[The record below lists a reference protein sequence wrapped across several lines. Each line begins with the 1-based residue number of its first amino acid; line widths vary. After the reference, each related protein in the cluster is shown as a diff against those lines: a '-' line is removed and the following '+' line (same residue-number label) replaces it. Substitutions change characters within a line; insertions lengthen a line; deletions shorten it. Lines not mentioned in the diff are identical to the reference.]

1 MNYGPADYILC
12 FPSAQEAEQ
21 FGLANGFAR
30 TMKDGTVRATMATH
44 EYALA
49 VIGEHFPPAPAPAE
63 GAAESPPAP
72 AGDGKHWVLFRDL
85 KGLDIP
91 AGAADYI
98 VWASWFT
105 ELAPDPEDVTK
116 AIEVPV
122 PRPTGP
128 AVPNR
133 WWA

>member
-1 MNYGPADYILC
+1 MNHGPADYLLC
-12 FPSAQEAEQ
+12 FPSAKDAED

-30 TMKDGTVRATMATH
+30 VHKGVVKATLATH
-44 EYALA
+44 DYAIHQ
-49 VIGEHFPPAPAPAE
+49 IGQHFLPPANE
-63 GAAESPPAP
+63 GDQPV
-72 AGDGKHWVLFRDL
+72 GDGKHWVLFRDL

-91 AGAADYI
+91 AGADTYI

-105 ELAPDPEDVTK
+105 ELAPDPEDATK

-128 AVPNR
+128 TIPNC

>member
-1 MNYGPADYILC
+1 MNNGPADYLLC
-12 FPSAQEAEQ
+12 FPSPEVAEQ
-21 FGLANGFAR
+21 FGLANGFAA
-30 TMKDGTVRATMATH
+30 TGKDGKVHATLATH
-44 EYALA
+44 TYAMV
-49 VIGEHFPPAPAPAE
+49 VIGEHFPPVAAPAE
-63 GAAESPPAP
+63 GEDPVAP

-85 KGLDIP
+85 QGLDVP
-91 AGAADYI
+91 ADAAQYI

-105 ELAPDPEDVTK
+105 ELQPDPEDVTK